1 MKKYIFIICL
11 AAVLLLA
18 GCGTEEHPEGS
29 NCYTLYFISNDST
42 KLITREYWTTT
53 TDESKLFEE
62 LRSEL
67 SKVPEKLEYMPPFGN
82 NVSLRKWK
90 SQNGRLLLDFEPSYL
105 KLAADAEVLTR
116 AAIVK
121 TFTQIKGIN
130 YVSFQVEGNDLED
143 SLGKLV
149 GAMYSDSFIY
159 NEGAQINSF
168 EEITLNLFFAN
179 EEGDALVKTEK
190 TIMYNTNVA
199 MERVILEQLIAGAK
213 GTKGYGTINPDTKVI
228 SVVVKDG
235 VCYVNLN
242 NTFLTQVY
250 SVTPE
255 VAIYSIVNSLCEV
268 SGIKKVQISID
279 GDTSIVYR
287 EKMQLNAMYERN
299 LDMLDKG
306 TSN

>member
-1 MKKYIFIICL
+1 MKKIILGFCI
-11 AAVLLLA
+11 AMIVLLA
-18 GCGTEEHPEGS
+18 GCGEEHQEGS
-29 NCYTLYFISNDST
+29 TCYTLYYVSNDST
-42 KLITREYWTTT
+42 KLITKEYWTMT

-62 LRSEL
+62 LRTEL
-67 SKVPEKLEYMPPFGN
+67 TKVPEKLEYTPPFGN
-82 NVSLRKWK
+82 NVVLRKWK
-90 SQNGRLLLDFEPSYL
+90 SQNGRLLLDFEASYA
-105 KLAADAEVLTR
+105 KLAPDMEVLTR

-130 YVSFQVEGNDLED
+130 YVSFQVEGRDLED
-143 SLGKLV
+143 NLGKLV

-168 EEITLNLFFAN
+168 EEITLNLYFAN

-199 MERVILEQLIAGAK
+199 KERVILEQLIAGPK
-213 GTKGYGTINPDTKVI
+213 GKKEYATLNPDTKVV

-242 NTFLTQVY
+242 NTFLTQTY

-268 SGIKKVQISID
+268 SGINKVQISVD
-279 GDTSIVYR
+279 GDTSIVFR
-287 EKMQLNAMYERN
+287 EKMPLNATYERN
-299 LDMLDKG
+299 LELLDKG
-306 TSN
+306 MMN

>member
-1 MKKYIFIICL
+1 MKKIILGLCIAL
-11 AAVLLLA
+11 LVLLA
-18 GCGTEEHPEGS
+18 GCGEEEHPEGS
-29 NCYTLYFISNDST
+29 TCYTLYFVSNDST
-42 KLITREYWTTT
+42 KLITKEYWTTT

-62 LRSEL
+62 LRTEL
-67 SKVPEKLEYMPPFGN
+67 TKVPEKLEYAPPFGN
-82 NVSLRKWK
+82 NVVLRKWK
-90 SQNGRLLLDFEPSYL
+90 SQNGRLLLDFEQSYA
-105 KLAADAEVLTR
+105 KLAADTEVLTR

-130 YVSFQVEGNDLED
+130 YVSFQVEGRDLED
-143 SLGKLV
+143 NLGKLV

-168 EEITLNLFFAN
+168 EEVTLNLYFAN
-179 EEGDALVKTEK
+179 EEGDALIKTEK

-199 MERVILEQLIAGAK
+199 IERVILEQVIAGWK
-213 GTKGYGTINPDTKVI
+213 GNKAYPTVNPDTKI
-228 SVVVKDG
+228 LSVVVKDG

-268 SGIKKVQISID
+268 SGINKVQISVD
-279 GDTSIVYR
+279 GDTSIVFR
-287 EKMQLNAMYERN
+287 EKMQLNATYERN
-299 LDMLDKG
+299 LDLMDKG
-306 TSN
+306 TMN

>member
-1 MKKYIFIICL
+1 MKKLILGICIAML
-11 AAVLLLA
+11 IMLA
-18 GCGTEEHPEGS
+18 GCGKEEHPEGS
-29 NCYTLYFISNDST
+29 TCYTLYYVSNDST
-42 KLITREYWTTT
+42 KLITKEYWTTT

-62 LRSEL
+62 LRTEL
-67 SKVPEKLEYMPPFGN
+67 TKVPEKLEYTPPFGS
-82 NVSLRKWK
+82 NVVLRKWK
-90 SQNGRLLLDFEPSYL
+90 SQNGRLLLDFEQSYA
-105 KLAADAEVLTR
+105 KLAADTEVLTR

-130 YVSFQVEGNDLED
+130 YVSFQVEGEDLED

-168 EEITLNLFFAN
+168 EEITLNLYFAN
-179 EEGDALVKTEK
+179 EDGDALVKTEK

-199 MERVILEQLIAGAK
+199 MERVILEQLIAGPK
-213 GTKGYGTINPDTKVI
+213 GTKGEATLNPDTKVL

-255 VAIYSIVNSLCEV
+255 VVIYSIVNSLCEV
-268 SGIKKVQISID
+268 NGINKVQISVD
-279 GDTSIVYR
+279 GDTGIVFR
-287 EKMQLNAMYERN
+287 ETMQLNATYERN
-299 LDMLDKG
+299 VDMLDKG
-306 TSN
+306 MMN

>member
-11 AAVLLLA
+11 AAVVLLV
-18 GCGTEEHPEGS
+18 GCGKEEHPEGS

-42 KLITREYWTTT
+42 KLVTREYWTTT

-67 SKVPEKLEYMPPFGN
+67 SKVPAKLEYMPPFGN

-90 SQNGRLLLDFEPSYL
+90 SQNGRLLLDFESSYL

-130 YVSFQVEGNDLED
+130 YVSFQVEGHNLED

-179 EEGDALVKTEK
+179 EEGNALVKTEK

-199 MERVILEQLIAGAK
+199 MERVILEQIIAGAK

-268 SGIKKVQISID
+268 SGIQKVQISID

-306 TSN
+306 ISN